1 MQCDIF
7 IREVQSECQK
17 MNSGHISILSSHD
30 PGKSLNL
37 VVYVSFLLHKRK
49 LISSG
54 FM

>member
-30 PGKSLNL
+30 PGKVTQSCSIRQFSLA
-37 VVYVSFLLHKRK
+37 
-49 LISSG
+49 
-54 FM
+54 